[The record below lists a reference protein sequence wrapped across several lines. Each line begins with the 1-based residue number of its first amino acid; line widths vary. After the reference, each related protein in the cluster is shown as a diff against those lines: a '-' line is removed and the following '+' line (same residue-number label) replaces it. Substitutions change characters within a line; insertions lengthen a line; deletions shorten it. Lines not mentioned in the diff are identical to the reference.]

1 MLKLINK
8 IGNNFMKDY
17 CMFHK
22 FNQINHSGLSRHMM
36 QALRLANGYKLE
48 FLRLGAT
55 EKLV

>member
-1 MLKLINK
+1 
-8 IGNNFMKDY
+8 MKDY